1 MDNWLNYHHLY
12 YFMVIA
18 SEGSISKASKRL
30 LLGQPTLSAQLK
42 QFEEKLGVELFE
54 RQHKRLILTDSGRIA
69 LEYAREIFKLGDEM
83 KGVLQERLVPSKT
96 PVTLGMLDGVSKSIG
111 ALMIEKALRF
121 APCKISSIEG
131 RSDYLIRELL
141 AYRVD
146 LVLTNHRPQV
156 ADGKKIK
163 SRLIGKLPVVICGGE
178 KYKDLKKNFPR
189 SLHKQPFILPTQ
201 HSRLRYDLDHYF
213 EVNKIK
219 PDILAEVEDFSLYN
233 TLGSRGL
240 ALIPITELSFRLKQ
254 SKKLHIIGELEGVF
268 TELYLVSTSRRIEN
282 PVASHLFNT
291 FRL

>member
-69 LEYAREIFKLGDEM
+69 LEYAREIFKLGEEM
-83 KGVLQERLVPSKT
+83 KGVLQERLVPNKI
-96 PVTLGMLDGVSKSIG
+96 PVNLGILDGVSKTIG
-111 ALMIEKALRF
+111 ALMIEKAF
-121 APCKISSIEG
+121 HYAPCTVSSIEG
-131 RSDYLIRELL
+131 RSDYLLRELM

-146 LVLTNHRPQV
+146 LVLTNHRPQLSE
-156 ADGKKIK
+156 GKKIM

-178 KYKDLKKNFPR
+178 KFKDLKKNFPR
-189 SLHKQPFILPTQ
+189 SLHKQPIILPTL
-201 HSRLRYDLDHYF
+201 HSRLRHDLEHFF
-213 EVNKIK
+213 EINKIK
-219 PDILAEVEDFSLYN
+219 PDVVAEVEDFGLYN

-254 SKKLHIIGELEGVF
+254 TKQLHVLGELPGVF
-268 TELYLVSTSRRIEN
+268 TELYLLAASRRIEN
-282 PVASHLFNT
+282 PIASYLFNN